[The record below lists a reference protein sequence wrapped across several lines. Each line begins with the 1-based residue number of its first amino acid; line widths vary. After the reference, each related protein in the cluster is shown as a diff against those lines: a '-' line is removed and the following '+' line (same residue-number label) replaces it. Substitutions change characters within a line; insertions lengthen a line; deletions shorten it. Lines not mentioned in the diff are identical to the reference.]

1 MRARKTKQNKRTA
14 HGKRS
19 AVKNEAQAGSSDRRA
34 PRKQR
39 DDGKGKEQREML
51 CDVEMNQHQHV
62 VMMMNATGHQ
72 PSVYRP
78 SRIPP
83 PIPVLISFSRSSC
96 CSFVSLSLSLSLS
109 LFLSL
114 FVSSFSS
121 RWSPVSGRFFFSRR
135 CDPFPKL
142 GKDRFNSVHPF
153 SPWFFP
159 FFLRFN
165 GPIELVNA
173 VKTRL
178 NSPPT
183 DRVSSSS
190 WVVWIVFLCAFTSF
204 LWFSWIFHDVTSV
217 FSGFRSVR
225 SQVESMGNRLVQSP
239 FSSHLLPIASF
250 VLYSF
255 SSNSF

>member
-19 AVKNEAQAGSSDRRA
+19 AVKNEAQAGSSDRKA

-109 LFLSL
+109 ISLSVCLIFLFSL
-114 FVSSFSS
+114 VTGV
-121 RWSPVSGRFFFSRR
+121 R
-135 CDPFPKL
+135 PFL
-142 GKDRFNSVHPF
+142 
-153 SPWFFP
+153 FFP
-159 FFLRFN
+159 PLRS
-165 GPIELVNA
+165 ISE
-173 VKTRL
+173 TR
-178 NSPPT
+178 
-183 DRVSSSS
+183 
-190 WVVWIVFLCAFTSF
+190 
-204 LWFSWIFHDVTSV
+204 
-217 FSGFRSVR
+217 
-225 SQVESMGNRLVQSP
+225 
-239 FSSHLLPIASF
+239 
-250 VLYSF
+250 
-255 SSNSF
+255 